1 MNRIDEILHTTT
13 TASSTKKTRTTTSD
27 LPLGSH
33 CSTNITLDE
42 GVEVEM
48 FQRFSLCHRLRLVL
62 ICLRILRMLVF
73 NIYIFKFKEVP
84 ETVSQVNVQRG
95 QRNFPQKNAIVF
107 ETENSLTKIS
117 FVAATADAARD
128 ETALLLFV
136 SLLCSKEVENASD
149 APL

>member
-1 MNRIDEILHTTT
+1 MNRIEEILHTTT
-13 TASSTKKTRTTTSD
+13 TASSTKKTRTTSD
-27 LPLGSH
+27 LPLRSD

-48 FQRFSLCHRLRLVL
+48 SQRFSLCHRLRLVL

-84 ETVSQVNVQRG
+84 ETVSQVNVQKG
-95 QRNFPQKNAIVF
+95 QRNCPQKNAIVF

-117 FVAATADAARD
+117 FVAAIADTARD
-128 ETALLLFV
+128 EAVLLPFV
-136 SLLCSKEVENASD
+136 
-149 APL
+149 

>member
-1 MNRIDEILHTTT
+1 VNRIDEILQTTT
-13 TASSTKKTRTTTSD
+13 TASSTKNTRTTTSD
-27 LPLGSH
+27 LPLGSD

-48 FQRFSLCHRLRLVL
+48 FQRFFLCHRLRLVL

-84 ETVSQVNVQRG
+84 ETVSQVNVQKG
-95 QRNFPQKNAIVF
+95 ERNFPQKNAIVF

-117 FVAATADAARD
+117 FVAATADAA
-128 ETALLLFV
+128 
-136 SLLCSKEVENASD
+136 
-149 APL
+149 

>member
-1 MNRIDEILHTTT
+1 MNRIEEILHTTT
-13 TASSTKKTRTTTSD
+13 TASSTKKTRTTSD
-27 LPLGSH
+27 LPLRSD

-95 QRNFPQKNAIVF
+95 QRNFAQKNAIVF

-117 FVAATADAARD
+117 FVAAIADTARD
-128 ETALLLFV
+128 EAVLLPFV
-136 SLLCSKEVENASD
+136 
-149 APL
+149 